1 MHSVISSAA
10 LLVTTVIF
18 RIHAFV
24 VPQQRH
30 VVSSLSLDMANV
42 GIFYGTSTGS
52 TEDVADQIK
61 EAFGD
66 DADGPFDVDDL
77 EGSVK
82 ENFEKY
88 DAIVC
93 GTPTW

>member
-1 MHSVISSAA
+1 MNLMILSA
-10 LLVTTVIF
+10 LLLLATANFSIY
-18 RIHAFV
+18 AFV
-24 VPQQRH
+24 VPRRAH
-30 VVSSLSLDMANV
+30 VVSSLSLDMASV

-61 EAFGD
+61 DAFGD
-66 DADGPFDVDDL
+66 DADGPFDVDAL

>member
-1 MHSVISSAA
+1 
-10 LLVTTVIF
+10 
-18 RIHAFV
+18 
-24 VPQQRH
+24 
-30 VVSSLSLDMANV
+30 MASV

-61 EAFGD
+61 DAFGD
-66 DADGPFDVDDL
+66 DADGPFDVDTL
-77 EGSVK
+77 EGSAK
-82 ENFEKY
+82 DNFEKY

>member
-1 MHSVISSAA
+1 MQFLFFITLLFAA
-10 LLVTTVIF
+10 ANFSIN
-18 RIHAFV
+18 AFV
-24 VPQQRH
+24 IPQRH
-30 VVSSLSLDMANV
+30 YAASSLSLGMANV

-61 EAFGD
+61 DAFGD
-66 DADGPFDVDDL
+66 DADGPFDVDAL
-77 EGSVK
+77 EGSVR

-88 DAIVC
+88 DAIIC

>member
-1 MHSVISSAA
+1 MNSMSLKT
-10 LLVTTVIF
+10 LLLATANFPIY
-18 RIHAFV
+18 AFI
-24 VPQQRH
+24 VPQRPH
-30 VVSSLSLDMANV
+30 TVSTVSLDMASI

-66 DADGPFDVDDL
+66 DAEGPYDVDAL

-82 ENFEKY
+82 ENFEKF

>member
-1 MHSVISSAA
+1 MYFIIISS
-10 LLVTTVIF
+10 LLLATADFSID
-18 RIHAFV
+18 AFV
-24 VPQQRH
+24 LPQHRH
-30 VVSSLSLDMANV
+30 VVSSSSLDMASV
-42 GIFYGTSTGS
+42 GIFFGTSTGS

-61 EAFGD
+61 DALGD
-66 DADGPFDVDDL
+66 DADGPFDVDAL